1 MAVQPLGGGDALLSG
16 EDKRLC
22 RALLLSAAIHL
33 SALAAWQALDGG
45 SVPPPARASALA
57 LELQLAS
64 PTARSGVVGEG
75 RRPRVDDGAAR
86 PDRPAQASERLR
98 PSGHVAPDARSKTPT
113 LREAIGSE
121 APEWQPVEKAVP
133 GTGGAAVSGGGI
145 GAGKIDGSGKS
156 QAQPAGDSEAL
167 YAPSYL
173 RNSKPVYPE
182 RSRQLGEEGV
192 ATLSVRVGA
201 DGRALEVSVARG
213 SGYRRLDQAAVD
225 AVSRWRFVPAKRN
238 GKPVESDLTVPVRF
252 EGEGR

>member
-1 MAVQPLGGGDALLSG
+1 MA
-16 EDKRLC
+16 
-22 RALLLSAAIHL
+22 
-33 SALAAWQALDGG
+33 
-45 SVPPPARASALA
+45 
-57 LELQLAS
+57 
-64 PTARSGVVGEG
+64 
-75 RRPRVDDGAAR
+75 
-86 PDRPAQASERLR
+86 ER
-98 PSGHVAPDARSKTPT
+98 H
-113 LREAIGSE
+113 
-121 APEWQPVEKAVP
+121 PVEQAIASI
-133 GTGGAAVSGGGI
+133 GGAAVSGGAS
-145 GAGKIDGSGKS
+145 GAGKVDGSGKS
-156 QAQPAGDSEAL
+156 QVQSEGDSEAL

-173 RNSKPVYPE
+173 RNPKPVYPE